1 MLRRMTITVALVILG
16 TLSAGVLRA
25 ADQPSQ
31 APSAEKQESAT
42 EKVGRATNTA
52 AEKMERA
59 AATASK
65 ELSDSWIT
73 LKTKLS
79 LFADERVSGTDVH
92 VTTQQGVI
100 VLTGKVGTEEA
111 RLAAE
116 ETAAK
121 IDGAKKVENH
131 LVVVPKAAHQAV
143 DRQDDLSTG
152 SNSTSSAQGSR
163 TRIPSSRRST
173 GGSESHSALAD
184 RTPAEVAAAWTSGAL
199 GPPETSLPDRSHGR
213 WLRPSRELH

>member
-1 MLRRMTITVALVILG
+1 MTITVALVILG
-16 TLSAGVLRA
+16 MLSAGVLRA

-31 APSAEKQESAT
+31 DPYTETQES
-42 EKVGRATNTA
+42 A

-59 AATASK
+59 ANTAADKTKRAVQTASK

-79 LFADERVSGTDVH
+79 LFADERVSAKDVH
-92 VTTQQGVI
+92 VTTRQGVI

-131 LVVVPKAAHQAV
+131 LVVVPKAAQQAV
-143 DRQDDLSTG
+143 DRQDDLITG
-152 SNSTSSAQGSR
+152 SSSTSSGRGSPWR
-163 TRIPSSRRST
+163 TPSSRRST
-173 GGSESHSALAD
+173 AGSGMSA
-184 RTPAEVAAAWTSGAL
+184 
-199 GPPETSLPDRSHGR
+199 
-213 WLRPSRELH
+213 

>member
-1 MLRRMTITVALVILG
+1 MLGRMTITVGLVILG
-16 TLSAGVLRA
+16 ALSAGALRA

-31 APSAEKQESAT
+31 APSTEKQESAT
-42 EKVGRATNTA
+42 EKMERAANTA

-59 AATASK
+59 AETALK

-73 LKTKLS
+73 LKTKLN
-79 LFADERVSGTDVH
+79 LFADERVSAKDVH

-100 VLTGKVGTEEA
+100 VLTGKVGTEDA

-143 DRQDDLSTG
+143 GRQVDLSRG
-152 SNSTSSAQGSR
+152 SSSTSSGRGSPRR
-163 TRIPSSRRST
+163 TRSSRRST
-173 GGSESHSALAD
+173 AGSGMTA
-184 RTPAEVAAAWTSGAL
+184 
-199 GPPETSLPDRSHGR
+199 
-213 WLRPSRELH
+213 

>member
-1 MLRRMTITVALVILG
+1 MLRRMTITAALVILS

-52 AEKMERA
+52 AEEMERA

-79 LFADERVSGTDVH
+79 LFADERVSGKDVH
-92 VTTQQGVI
+92 VTTRQRVI

-131 LVVVPKAAHQAV
+131 LVVVPTATQKAV
-143 DRQDDLSTG
+143 DRKDDQIVKDVEGRIKQDPSLKAADITVHADKGIVTLTG
-152 SNSTSSAQGSR
+152 NAPTLRTSVRAS
-163 TRIPSSRRST
+163 
-173 GGSESHSALAD
+173 
-184 RTPAEVAAAWTSGAL
+184 EVAHRVPGVRAV
-199 GPPETSLPDRSHGR
+199 HN
-213 WLRPSRELH
+213 ELNVEAQQG